1 MLIENKVQP
10 VSLKKEKT
18 VEEYYPTVA
27 TTVGQLLSLKNNLLG
42 RSSNEEHDVPFRNNN
57 RKV

>member
-27 TTVGQLLSLKNNLLG
+27 TTAGQLLSLKNNLLG

-57 RKV
+57 RKI